1 MLPATPAVPGPS
13 TDTAATA
20 TPSPTEVWNQ
30 VSDAAHSGPDALTH
44 LLLGAGDTLLRFT
57 LKALVMLAVL
67 LLIRLLMHRVIKSV
81 ADRIALSVS
90 PERGTL
96 QTIWKSIVRRPA
108 FTEEAWSERR
118 KQRAR
123 AIASL
128 LSHLVTAA
136 LVVTG
141 VLLLV
146 QGTGL
151 SKAGVFT
158 AGMLGVIA
166 AVSVQGLAKDIVA
179 GLFVLVE
186 DTYGIGDYVDTT
198 FGAAGV
204 VEEIG
209 LRTTRLRGKD
219 GTIWH
224 VRHSQVPR
232 LGNRTQAQTHLTL
245 DITAGFPE
253 SPESALPPTAAG
265 RLAAA
270 ERVVRMSLDR
280 LDRDLASASGPNLI
294 NRGDVPGTLVEI
306 LPVLVPRAPR
316 KALAALAAATS
327 SADLVDTKPLDLA
340 PGTLDD
346 LERLSD
352 LLEDAQ
358 VPVLTNTVLNG
369 LINAG
374 EDHVVLRVT
383 GRVADTS
390 AERALAVL
398 RRRLYLD
405 LNTAGFSTSFT
416 VPGPAD
422 L

>member
-1 MLPATPAVPGPS
+1 
-13 TDTAATA
+13 
-20 TPSPTEVWNQ
+20 
-30 VSDAAHSGPDALTH
+30 
-44 LLLGAGDTLLRFT
+44 
-57 LKALVMLAVL
+57 
-67 LLIRLLMHRVIKSV
+67 MHRVIKSV

>member
-1 MLPATPAVPGPS
+1 MARRAT
-13 TDTAATA
+13 
-20 TPSPTEVWNQ
+20 ELN
-30 VSDAAHSGPDALTH
+30 
-44 LLLGAGDTLLRFT
+44 
-57 LKALVMLAVL
+57 
-67 LLIRLLMHRVIKSV
+67 
-81 ADRIALSVS
+81 
-90 PERGTL
+90 
-96 QTIWKSIVRRPA
+96 
-108 FTEEAWSERR
+108 ERR
-118 KQRAR
+118 RQRAK

-128 LSHLVTAA
+128 LAHLTSAA
-136 LVVTG
+136 LVVAG
-141 VLLLV
+141 VLIFV
-146 QGTGL
+146 SGTGL
-151 SKAGVFT
+151 SRAGVFT
-158 AGMLGVIA
+158 AGLLGVIA

-224 VRHSQVPR
+224 VRHSEVAR

-245 DITAGFPE
+245 DIRAGFPD

-280 LDRDLASASGPNLI
+280 LDRDLASAAGENPI
-294 NRGDVPGTLVEI
+294 DRGEVPGTLVEI

-327 SADLVDTKPLDLA
+327 SADLVDTQPLALA

-346 LERLSD
+346 LERLGD
-352 LLEDAQ
+352 MLEDAQ
-358 VPVLTNTVLNG
+358 VPVLTRTVLNG

-374 EDHVVLRVT
+374 DDHVVLRVT

-390 AERALAVL
+390 LEQALAVL

-405 LNTAGFSTSFT
+405 LNTAGFTASFS
-416 VPGPAD
+416 VPKAEE